1 VDQLHAEGITG
12 QGVTVA
18 VIDSGIA
25 DHPDFT
31 GRLISTVEYPTSDLY
46 GHGTHVAGIIGGDGS
61 VSGGVYT
68 GIAPGVSLIGLGVS
82 DGFGMAYESDVVE
95 ALEWVHNNKD
105 TFNIRAVNL
114 SLNSVVEDS
123 YHNSGIDAAV
133 EILWLNGVV
142 VVASVGNKGPAGGH
156 NTAKTA
162 PANDPY
168 IIVVGASDEKATA
181 DMSDDEVAPFS
192 SHGTTA
198 DGYVRPDIV
207 APGTNIY
214 STLSPDS
221 SWGEIYPERLDFS
234 GQYIRLSG
242 TSMAAPM
249 TTGVV
254 ALLLQDEPGLTPDQ
268 VKYRLLDTASEPQGN
283 GDLLLDAYAAV
294 HGNTTES
301 YSMAAMPH
309 MLLAKMALIAYW
321 TSENGEENV
330 DWENVDWEAVN
341 WDSVNWNAVNWNA
354 VNWNA
359 VNWNAVNWNA
369 VNWNAVNWNAVNWNA
384 VNWNAVNWNAVNW
397 NAVNWNAVQLDGVF
411 WGPGKAPKDKKD
423 K

>member
-1 VDQLHAEGITG
+1 
-12 QGVTVA
+12 
-18 VIDSGIA
+18 
-25 DHPDFT
+25 
-31 GRLISTVEYPTSDLY
+31 
-46 GHGTHVAGIIGGDGS
+46 
-61 VSGGVYT
+61 
-68 GIAPGVSLIGLGVS
+68 
-82 DGFGMAYESDVVE
+82 
-95 ALEWVHNNKD
+95 
-105 TFNIRAVNL
+105 
-114 SLNSVVEDS
+114 VEDS

-142 VVASVGNKGPAGGH
+142 VVASAGNKGPAGGH

-168 IIVVGASDEKATA
+168 IIVVGASDEKGTA
-181 DMSDDEVAPFS
+181 DMADDEVAPFS
-192 SHGTTA
+192 SHGTTT
-198 DGYVRPDIV
+198 DGYVRPDII

-221 SWGEIYPERLDFS
+221 SWGESYPERLDFS

-249 TTGVV
+249 TTGLV

-268 VKYRLLDTASEPQGN
+268 VKYRLLDTGSDPQGN

-294 HGNTTES
+294 HGSTTES

-321 TSENGEENV
+321 ASENGGDTI
-330 DWENVDWEAVN
+330 DWENIN

-369 VNWNAVNWNAVNWNA
+369 VNWNAVNWNEVNWNAVNWNA

-411 WGPGKAPKDKKD
+411 WGRGKGKK
-423 K
+423 